1 MWYLNTSD
9 WIYFRFFLIYSTQA
23 SHCKAIYCHSLE
35 WSGWFVSFEFLAWSH
50 RYVSWLW
57 GSWMPCMGSSGCLVL
72 CFLITAL
79 ACGWHSNRQYISQFQ
94 VLPWLYPFHC
104 KKQIWICFRNKES
117 FSRDIHQK
125 SHKSL
130 QVILWKSMLFDL
142 NTHFFSEFDP
152 DSIQVLIF
160 LFIFV
165 YALAVVLTRMVGHQ
179 KKSEDEDVQEVMDMF
194 SNVGTLSRKGLGMPE
209 RQDEKL
215 LVVISD
221 TIVLVLVPNSC
232 ERVCSIW
239 S

>member
-35 WSGWFVSFEFLAWSH
+35 WSGWFVSFEFSVWSH

-79 ACGWHSNRQYISQFQ
+79 ACGWHSATGNTS
-94 VLPWLYPFHC
+94 VN
-104 KKQIWICFRNKES
+104 FRFCRGFTPSIARNTSEFASGIKRAFPES
-117 FSRDIHQK
+117 FSSDIHQK

-160 LFIFV
+160 LFIFGV
-165 YALAVVLTRMVGHQ
+165 CLSCSANSDGGSSEEVRRWRRTRGHGYVL
-179 KKSEDEDVQEVMDMF
+179 
-194 SNVGTLSRKGLGMPE
+194 
-209 RQDEKL
+209 
-215 LVVISD
+215 
-221 TIVLVLVPNSC
+221 
-232 ERVCSIW
+232 
-239 S
+239 